1 MHKPFRRI
9 FIEITN
15 HCNLTCGFCALSARP
30 KISMAPRFFEHAL
43 NQAAPLAG
51 QLSLHV
57 LGEPFTHPAFPQVL
71 AMCSARGVK
80 INLVTNGTLLYRF
93 GTDLFREPCLR
104 QVSISLHALGG
115 LPPNTRE
122 AALAD
127 IIKFCKTRPEKIIA
141 SLRLRGEQAGA
152 FEQTVKNRIFSEF
165 GLSEPPFER
174 GAVKLAGGVYFNT
187 GGLFKWPGAPTA
199 TPRAQACLGLRHNCA
214 ILSDGRVTPCCA
226 DCDGHMT
233 LGNIAQTPL
242 AEIINGPAA
251 QALRAALASAETL
264 PPFCRHCGF
273 AAPR

>member
-15 HCNLTCGFCALSARP
+15 HCNLTCGFCAHSARP
-30 KISMAPRFFEHAL
+30 KISMTPRFFEHAL

-57 LGEPFTHPAFPQVL
+57 LGEPFTHPDFPRLL
-71 AMCSARGVK
+71 ALCSERGVK
-80 INLVTNGTLLYRF
+80 INLVTNGTLLCRF
-93 GTDLFREPCLR
+93 GADLFRAPCLR

-115 LPPNTRE
+115 LAPGARE

-127 IIKFCKTRPEKIIA
+127 IIRFCKTRSEKIIA
-141 SLRLRGEQAGA
+141 SLRLRGDQAGEFEQA
-152 FEQTVKNRIFSEF
+152 VKTRFFSEF
-165 GLSEPPFER
+165 GISEPKFER
-174 GAVKLAGGVYFNT
+174 GAVKLAAGVYFNT
-187 GGLFKWPGAPTA
+187 GGLFDWPGTA
-199 TPRAQACLGLRHNCA
+199 NANTRKQACLGLRHNCA

-226 DCDGHMT
+226 DFDGHMT
-233 LGNIAQTPL
+233 LGTIAQTPL
-242 AEIINGPAA
+242 ADIVNSPAA

-264 PPFCRHCGF
+264 PPFCRGCGF